1 MDPST
6 ETAGVWD
13 IGHTRSSCL
22 QGSWVLR
29 RGILAT
35 TIRRAWLGL
44 RFLLEVAPSST
55 LGFRTIN
62 RATHEARRH
71 LERLASPKQVT
82 RQMTR
87 SRMKR
92 RR

>member
-1 MDPST
+1 MTHEEPLPAR
-6 ETAGVWD
+6 E
-13 IGHTRSSCL
+13 L
-22 QGSWVLR
+22 VLR
-29 RGILAT
+29 RVILAAT
-35 TIRRAWLGL
+35 TLRACLGP
-44 RFLLEVAPSST
+44 LLPLYGASGPT
-55 LGFRTIN
+55 LCFRTIN

-71 LERLASPKQVT
+71 LERLASPRQVT